1 MFQLY
6 VIPTGE
12 DQAAFESGKKP
23 ENVLNREFATSE
35 ECGEYKNG
43 LEAVFDLAEY
53 SIEDE
58 TPTSLT
64 ILFDESDEQTY
75 DFDSEEEKDA
85 YKRGLED
92 GDGFK
97 SPLII
102 DKDDDPEK
110 FASLELLLRA

>member
-12 DQAAFESGKKP
+12 DQLAFDAGKKP
-23 ENVLNREFATSE
+23 RNVIKREFATAE
-35 ECGEYKNG
+35 ERDEYKNG
-43 LEAVFDLAEY
+43 IEDVNDLAEH

-64 ILFDESDEQTY
+64 IVFDGSDEDTY
-75 DFDSEEEKDA
+75 DFDSEAEKEA
-85 YKRGLED
+85 YKQGLDD

-97 SPLII
+97 SPLVL
-102 DKDDDPEK
+102 DGDEDPEE
-110 FASLELLLRA
+110 FARLDVMLKA

>member
-1 MFQLY
+1 MFKLY

-23 ENVLNREFATSE
+23 DNVLKREFSTPE
-35 ECGEYKNG
+35 ERDEYTNG
-43 LEAVFDLAEY
+43 IQAVYDLTEY

-64 ILFDESDEQTY
+64 IVFDDSDEQTY
-75 DFDSEEEKDA
+75 DFDSEDEKDA
-85 YKRGLED
+85 YKKGLED

-97 SPLII
+97 SPLVI
-102 DKDDDPEK
+102 DKDEDPER
-110 FASLELLLRA
+110 FASLDLMLKA